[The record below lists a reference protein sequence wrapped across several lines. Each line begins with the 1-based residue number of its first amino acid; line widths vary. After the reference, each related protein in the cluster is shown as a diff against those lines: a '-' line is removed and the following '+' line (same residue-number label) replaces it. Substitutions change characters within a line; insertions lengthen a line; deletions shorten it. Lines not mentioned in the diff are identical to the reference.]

1 MPYVEVIGHLSC
13 VLFIFLVTLNAAGRR
28 RQERESLFSIGQTLR
43 IKKGPLK
50 GYLCR
55 VVRMYRNDI
64 TVKLDSLVK
73 LLTGLLGCC
82 CFILALFC
90 LFSCKWLSLIMF
102 GLDNLIH
109 NELLMVLL
117 SLVDITQSES
127 RDSCECLILS
137 TNSPNSSNQILLG
150 FAFCNFIY

>member
-1 MPYVEVIGHLSC
+1 MPYVGVIGDLSC
-13 VLFIFLVTLNAAGRR
+13 LLFIFLTNNTAGRR

-73 LLTGLLGCC
+73 LLTGLLGIC

-90 LFSCKWLSLIMF
+90 LFSCK
-102 GLDNLIH
+102 
-109 NELLMVLL
+109 
-117 SLVDITQSES
+117 
-127 RDSCECLILS
+127 
-137 TNSPNSSNQILLG
+137 
-150 FAFCNFIY
+150 

>member
-1 MPYVEVIGHLSC
+1 MPYVGVIGDLSC
-13 VLFIFLVTLNAAGRR
+13 LLFIFVTNNTAGRR

-73 LLTGLLGCC
+73 LLTGLLGIC

-102 GLDNLIH
+102 ELDTLIIASCWWFCCLWLTSLHLNLEIAVNAWFSPPIH
-109 NELLMVLL
+109 LTGQVRSCWVLL
-117 SLVDITQSES
+117 
-127 RDSCECLILS
+127 
-137 TNSPNSSNQILLG
+137 
-150 FAFCNFIY
+150 FAIVIY